1 MDIKRLLKAMGSAA
15 LMIVTAISIILIP
28 TVLKFYYG
36 DLEALISIALML
48 YCFLVV
54 MNYKFK

>member
-1 MDIKRLLKAMGSAA
+1 MNTKRLLKAMGSAA
-15 LMIVTAISIILIP
+15 WMIATAISIILLP